1 MQMNFAYQFPIS
13 TQPVTKL
20 QRYSTSRVSW
30 RLGTYVALGMYV
42 ARLARVLLHLGQI
55 VPAFPSTTEMK
66 KKLWVERLK
75 VRNQEFDAIAQQQH
89 SIQPDEIWYK
99 KSTRRLNNLQP
110 TSALFSVSLSL
121 C

>member
-55 VPAFPSTTEMK
+55 VPAFPSTTDMK
-66 KKLWVERLK
+66 KKKALGEVESEEPGIRCHFTTTTF
-75 VRNQEFDAIAQQQH
+75 N
-89 SIQPDEIWYK
+89 
-99 KSTRRLNNLQP
+99 P
-110 TSALFSVSLSL
+110 T
-121 C
+121 